1 MHLLSFQRIKLQS
14 LVWSLLTDVEER
26 KGKQVAQ
33 GQYVVSDTHYPALSD
48 WSEGEHGSGPEGD
61 KVL

>member
-1 MHLLSFQRIKLQS
+1 MIKLQS
-14 LVWSLLTDVEER
+14 SFWSLLTDVDER

-48 WSEGEHGSGPEGD
+48 WSEGEQGSGPEGE